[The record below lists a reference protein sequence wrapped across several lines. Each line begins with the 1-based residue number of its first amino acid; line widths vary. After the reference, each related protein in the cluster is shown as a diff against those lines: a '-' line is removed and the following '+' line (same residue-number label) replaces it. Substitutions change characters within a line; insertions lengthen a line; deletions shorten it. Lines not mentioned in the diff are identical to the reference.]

1 MRQLTKTA
9 VSIAAAQVVVWWSS
23 IALAQT
29 APAPE
34 APASAAADSK
44 APAAPEAAAS
54 AAADGKA
61 PPAPAAAAS
70 AVGKPPAAAA
80 PVAPAGGKAE
90 PAALETVVISGQR
103 AALRSAQKRKQ
114 DADEVVDSVVAED
127 IGKLPDRSVAE
138 VLQRI
143 VGVSIDRTAARSDP
157 THYSAEGSGVVIRGL
172 TYVTSQ
178 LNGRETFSANGG
190 RSLGFED
197 VPPELMASVDVYK
210 NPSAEQLEGGLAGL
224 VNLRTALPFDFKGF
238 KASISA
244 SQTHGESRGDNK
256 PSLSGLVSNTWDTDL
271 GKFGALVDLA
281 HSKSSSRTDTMTL
294 DPYYLATTSA
304 GKDADNNNLYAVK
317 DGTWLSRGVGWRR
330 QDYDRERQGLYGALQ
345 WKKDDLESS
354 LTYFRSKYRY
364 EMNES
369 AVSAIVDPY
378 NATVTDGIYGAD
390 GRMLSGVLRSDSVGG
405 IELENAARYN
415 SRNSQTQDLA
425 WNFKFAPNPQWV
437 LNSDLQLVK
446 SKTQSIDSTVATGVQ
461 MPKQTLDL
469 HGAIPRLSLDASDL
483 AYLADPSHYYWATTM
498 EHFDKGTATQKAWR
512 GDAKYSFEDSR
523 YLTDVRFGLRIAERD
538 ALTTNSN
545 PNFNWS
551 TITHSWQRGWNVNDL
566 AYITNYTDP
575 TVLNRFS
582 NFMGG
587 KVSVPGLYMP
597 APSVASGYPGS
608 YTNLHQHYFDL
619 CSATHYDWMGTN
631 NGCDFLPGASGSDW
645 ALATFDTNPAG
656 RNDQHERTIG
666 TYSQLRFGFD
676 DLPYPVDGNVGM
688 RVVKTDSKANGYT
701 VLNAVA
707 VPTGAAGV
715 AVPPITSFSKAESF
729 TNSYLDAL
737 PSLNLKMKVQ
747 DDLQF
752 RFAWAKAVSRP
763 PLDQLQAYT
772 TMTLTP
778 ELDKTTSPP
787 TVKSVTL
794 SGSAL
799 GNPLLKPVQ
808 SNQVDLTSEWY
819 FSRTGSL
826 TFAVFN
832 KDLKDIIV
840 NQTFIRQVTDDNGVV
855 QNFIV
860 TGPTNGADGYA
871 RGFEVAWHQYFDTLP
886 GWLSGFG
893 MQANFTYV
901 DSKMKRK
908 NGVPSSYCTSGNGA
922 ENLNLNVNGCDT
934 DGRSFGDMPLTNL
947 SRNTINLSLLYD
959 KDAISARLAYS
970 WRDKYLYGVALN
982 SDNTGPSQQN
992 GLNTDPA
999 SSSVGRNN
1007 LPIGLPLW
1015 AGSYGQLDAGV
1026 QYKVNEQM
1034 TLSLDA
1040 QNLTNSLYRQ
1050 YMQQHLGMIQHNTFT
1065 SGRSYVASLRY
1076 TF

>member
-9 VSIAAAQVVVWWSS
+9 VSMAAAQVVVWWSS
-23 IALAQT
+23 LALAQT
-29 APAPE
+29 APTPE
-34 APASAAADSK
+34 APASAAADGK

-54 AAADGKA
+54 A
-61 PPAPAAAAS
+61 PAPAAAAS
-70 AVGKPPAAAA
+70 APVDGKAPASGKP
-80 PVAPAGGKAE
+80 E
-90 PAALETVVISGQR
+90 PTTLQTVVISGQR

-143 VGVSIDRTAARSDP
+143 VGVTMDRTAARSDP
-157 THYSAEGSGVVIRGL
+157 VHYSVEGSGVVIRGL

-197 VPPELMASVDVYK
+197 VPPELMSGVDVYK

-224 VNLRTALPFDFKGF
+224 VNLRTAMPFDFKGF
-238 KASISA
+238 KASVSA
-244 SQTHGESRGDNK
+244 SQTHGELRRDNK

-271 GKFGALVDLA
+271 GKFGVLVDLA
-281 HSKSSSRTDTMTL
+281 HSRSSSRTDTMTL
-294 DPYYLATTSA
+294 DPYYLATTRTGA
-304 GKDADNNNLYAVK
+304 DASGNNLFAVT

-345 WKKDDLESS
+345 WKKDEMESS
-354 LTYFRSKYRY
+354 LTFFRSKYKY

-369 AVSAIVDPY
+369 AVSAVVDPY
-378 NATVTDGIYGAD
+378 NATVTDGIYAAD
-390 GRMLSGVLRSDSVGG
+390 GRMLSGVLRSDNLGG
-405 IELENAARYN
+405 IELENATRYN
-415 SRNSQTQDLA
+415 TRDSQTQDLS
-425 WNFKFAPNPQWV
+425 WNFKIALNPQWT

-446 SKTQSIDSTVATGVQ
+446 SRTQSFDSTVATGVQ

-469 HGAIPRLSLDASDL
+469 NGAIPNLSLDASDL

-498 EHFDKGTATQKAWR
+498 EHFDKGTSEQKAWR
-512 GDAKYSFEDSR
+512 GDAKYRFEDSQ
-523 YLTDVRFGLRIAERD
+523 YLSDVRFGLRIAERD

-545 PNFNWS
+545 PSYNWS
-551 TITHSWQRGWNVNDL
+551 TITHSWQRGWNVSDL

-587 KVSVPGLYMP
+587 RVSVPALYMP
-597 APSVASGYPGS
+597 APSVVSGYPNS
-608 YTNLHQHYFDL
+608 YTSLHQHYQDL
-619 CSATHYDWMGTN
+619 CSATHFDWMGSN
-631 NGCDFLPGASGSDW
+631 NGCDFLRGPSGSDW

-676 DLPYPVDGNVGM
+676 DLEYPVDGNIGM

-701 VLNAVA
+701 ILDVKAAPV
-707 VPTGAAGV
+707 GAGGV
-715 AVPPITSFSKAESF
+715 AVPAMTSFSKPESF

-737 PSLNLKMKVQ
+737 PSLNLRMKVQ

-763 PLDQLQAYT
+763 ALDQLQAYT
-772 TMTLTP
+772 TMTLQPEVDSTTTP
-778 ELDKTTSPP
+778 PN
-787 TVKSVTL
+787 VKSVTL
-794 SGSAL
+794 SGAAL
-799 GNPLLKPVQ
+799 GNPMLKPIR

-840 NQTFIRQVTDDNGVV
+840 NQTFVKQVTDDSGVV

-871 RGFEVAWHQYFDTLP
+871 RGFEVAWQQYFDRLP

-893 MQANFTYV
+893 MQANYTYV

-908 NGVPSSYCTSGNGA
+908 KGVPSSYCTNGA
-922 ENLNLNVNGCDT
+922 GADNLNLNVNGCDT

-959 KDAISARLAYS
+959 KDAFSARLAYS

-992 GLNTDPA
+992 GLNTDP
-999 SSSVGRNN
+999 SSSGFGRNN

-1026 QYKVNEQM
+1026 QYKVNDQL

-1040 QNLTNSLYRQ
+1040 QNLTNALYRQ
-1050 YMQQHLGMIQHNTFT
+1050 YMQQHLGMIQHNSFT

>member
-9 VSIAAAQVVVWWSS
+9 VSVAAAQVVMWWSS
-23 IALAQT
+23 LALAQT
-29 APAPE
+29 VPAPE
-34 APASAAADSK
+34 APASAAADGK

-54 AAADGKA
+54 A
-61 PPAPAAAAS
+61 PVPAAAAS
-70 AVGKPPAAAA
+70 APADAKAPPAAPADGK
-80 PVAPAGGKAE
+80 APATPANGKPE

-157 THYSAEGSGVVIRGL
+157 VHYSVEGSGVVIRGL

-197 VPPELMASVDVYK
+197 VPPELMAGVDVYK
-210 NPSAEQLEGGLAGL
+210 NPSSEQLEGAIGGL
-224 VNLRTALPFDFKGF
+224 VNLRTAMPFDFKGF

-244 SQTHGESRGDNK
+244 SQTHGELSGSNK
-256 PSLSGLVSNTWDTDL
+256 PSYSGLVSNTWDTDL

-281 HSKSSSRTDTMTL
+281 DSKSNSRTDTMTL
-294 DPYYLATTSA
+294 DPYYRATTPA
-304 GKDADNNNLYAVK
+304 GQDASGNNLFAVK
-317 DGTWLSRGVGWRR
+317 DGTWLPRGVGWRR

-345 WKKDDLESS
+345 WKKNDMESS
-354 LTYFRSKYRY
+354 LTYFRSKYRF

-378 NATVTDGIYGAD
+378 NTTVTDGIYGAD
-390 GRMLSGVLRSDSVGG
+390 GRMLSGVLRSDNLGG
-405 IELENAARYN
+405 IEMESATRYN
-415 SRNSQTQDLA
+415 TRNSQTQDLS
-425 WNFKFAPNPQWV
+425 WNFKIAPSPQWA
-437 LNSDLQLVK
+437 LNSDLQLVR
-446 SKTQSIDSTVATGVQ
+446 SKTQGFDSTVATGVQ

-469 HGAIPRLSLDASDL
+469 NGAIPRLSLDASDL
-483 AYLADPSHYYWATTM
+483 AYLADPSHYYWAYTM
-498 EHFDKGTATQKAWR
+498 DHRDKGTATQKAWR
-512 GDAKYSFEDSR
+512 GDAKYNFEDSR

-538 ALTTNSN
+538 ALTVNSN
-545 PNFNWS
+545 PSYNWS
-551 TITHSWQRGWNVNDL
+551 TVTHAWQLPWDVNQFSYL
-566 AYITNYTDP
+566 SRFGGTMAAS
-575 TVLNRFS
+575 RQFS

-587 KVSVPGLYMP
+587 SAVVPTIV
-597 APSVASGYPGS
+597 APTVATAVGYPDS
-608 YTNLHQHYFDL
+608 YATVHSFYDTL
-619 CSATHYDWMGTN
+619 CAEAVAAQGY
-631 NGCDFLPGASGSDW
+631 GCFNRYKP
-645 ALATFDTNPAG
+645 ATFGVDPAG
-656 RNDQHERTIG
+656 NNDQHESTRTA
-666 TYSQLRFGFD
+666 YSQLRFAVD
-676 DLPYPVDGNVGM
+676 DLQYPVDGNVGL
-688 RVVKTDSKANGYT
+688 RVVHTESQANGYT
-701 VLNAVA
+701 VLTSDSLPAGIGGVS
-707 VPTGAAGV
+707 VPSIAGF
-715 AVPPITSFSKAESF
+715 AKPESY
-729 TNSYLDAL
+729 TNSYVDAL
-737 PSLNLKMKVQ
+737 PSLNLRMKVR

-763 PLDQLQAYT
+763 ALDQLQSYT
-772 TMTLTP
+772 TLNLKY
-778 ELDKTTSPP
+778 ELDNQAVPP
-787 TVKSVTL
+787 VIKSATL
-794 SGSAL
+794 SGSSL
-799 GNPLLKPVQ
+799 GNPMLKPVQ

-832 KDLKDIIV
+832 KDLKDIIL
-840 NQTFIRQVTDDNGVV
+840 NQTFIKQVIDDNGVP

-871 RGFEVAWHQYFDTLP
+871 RGFEVAWQQYFDTLP

-908 NGVPSSYCTSGNGA
+908 SAIPSSYCTSGNGA
-922 ENLNLNVNGCDT
+922 NNLNLNANGCDT

-947 SRNTINLSLLYD
+947 SRNTVNLSLLYD
-959 KDAISARLAYS
+959 KDAFSARVAYS

-982 SDNTGPSQQN
+982 SDNTGPNQQN
-992 GLNTDPA
+992 GLNTDPT
-999 SSSVGRNN
+999 SSSFGRNN

-1026 QYKVNEQM
+1026 QYKVNDQM
-1034 TLSLDA
+1034 TVSLDA
-1040 QNLTNSLYRQ
+1040 QNLTNALYRQ
-1050 YMQQHLGMIQHNTFT
+1050 YMQQQLGMIQHNSFT